1 MTPEQAEALAA
12 MDRSKPRYERA
23 AKAMKEAS
31 DQALGDALA
40 ALRAGVKPA
49 EVGRHSPF
57 TDSYLRRLA
66 RDNGIEPDPRYV
78 RT

>member
-1 MTPEQAEALAA
+1 